1 MLRNREKKE
10 YCVVCENYFQRE
22 QDLEHGKYTVVAPE
36 PVSAALPPLPPAPTT
51 LPPPPQTPSPALPP
65 QHQAVTSVTSPSIRA
80 SSPLASP
87 SFGRNRRDSAGRV
100 SGSIILPP
108 AAPMPSSLA
117 SASQQILG
125 KHLSEDLDVSLSV
138 LFCFVLFVVIVCYVL
153 CDMDADGRIYFVVDL
168 FRSWHQRMKRRAN
181 IFRSSAREASTQADR
196 SHQSLQDQPH
206 QLDRAP
212 HQPTRIL
219 QNTIL
224 PRVNVQS

>member
-1 MLRNREKKE
+1 M
-10 YCVVCENYFQRE
+10 VCENYFQRE

-36 PVSAALPPLPPAPTT
+36 PVSAPLPPLPPAPTT

-125 KHLSEDLDVSLSV
+125 KHLSEDLEVSLSPFTLFYLSLLCV
-138 LFCFVLFVVIVCYVL
+138 LFCVTWMLMAYILWLNYL
-153 CDMDADGRIYFVVDL
+153 
-168 FRSWHQRMKRRAN
+168 
-181 IFRSSAREASTQADR
+181 EAGIR
-196 SHQSLQDQPH
+196 G
-206 QLDRAP
+206 
-212 HQPTRIL
+212 
-219 QNTIL
+219 
-224 PRVNVQS
+224 